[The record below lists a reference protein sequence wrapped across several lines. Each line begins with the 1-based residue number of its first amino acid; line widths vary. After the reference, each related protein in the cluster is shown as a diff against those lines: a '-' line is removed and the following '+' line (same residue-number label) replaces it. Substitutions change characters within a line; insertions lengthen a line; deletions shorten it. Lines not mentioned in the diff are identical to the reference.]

1 MPNNIDKILK
11 QNFNQMKQWS
21 EYTGNYKI
29 YQKDKIRKILSII
42 SGNDMINM
50 LKYILNE
57 DEKDQ
62 ISENLIKSI
71 KNLSF
76 IYGAKRPIKKYMIAK
91 SLRDANLTINKSKL
105 LGYNIS
111 KKLWNKC
118 KYDIVEKKM
127 GNNLKIYYIN

>member
-1 MPNNIDKILK
+1 MQNNIDKILK

-21 EYTGNYKI
+21 EYTGPYKI
-29 YQKDKIRKILSII
+29 YQKEKIRNILSIM

-76 IYGAKRPIKKYMIAK
+76 IYGAKSPIKKYMIAK
-91 SLRDANLTINKSKL
+91 SLRDANLTINKSKM

-118 KYDIVEKKM
+118 KYEIVEKRM
-127 GNNLKIYYIN
+127 GTNLKIYYIN